1 MAVKTLEDYL
11 WDAYNR
17 KITTFEVVI
26 NNCDT
31 HLEICFC
38 SKEKEEILL
47 SYRIDENRVSLADEP
62 IGFKESDNFQS

>member
-38 SKEKEEILL
+38 SKEREGILL
-47 SYRIDENRVSLADEP
+47 SYRIEGDEVYLADEP
-62 IGFKESDNFQS
+62 AGFKESGNSQS

>member
-1 MAVKTLEDYL
+1 MALKTLEDYL

-17 KITTFEVVI
+17 GVTMFEVVV

-38 SKEKEEILL
+38 SKHKEEILL
-47 SYRIDENRVSLADEP
+47 SYKVEDNRVYLADEP
-62 IGFKESDNFQS
+62 AGFKESENSQS